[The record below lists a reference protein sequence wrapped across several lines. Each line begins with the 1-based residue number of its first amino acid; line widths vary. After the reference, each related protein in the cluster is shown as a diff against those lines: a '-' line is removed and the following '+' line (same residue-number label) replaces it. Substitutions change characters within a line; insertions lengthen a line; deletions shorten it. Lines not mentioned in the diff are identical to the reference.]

1 MFQNVALVATP
12 AACPNITNAVFGV
25 NVLMPAA
32 VIVFVIPE
40 LILVAATSIG
50 LIVSTP
56 EKLTIAAAAPVAAA
70 PNENV

>member
-12 AACPNITNAVFGV
+12 AACPNITKAVFGV

-32 VIVFVIPE
+32 VTGLVVP
-40 LILVAATSIG
+40 ILMLTAAVSIG
-50 LIVSTP
+50 LMVSTP
-56 EKLTIAAAAPVAAA
+56 EKLTIAAAAPVVAA